1 MMNDP
6 IKDSEISALYREGAK
21 AEPAPA
27 LDATLRAAAREALT
41 ERPAASLRP
50 QPWWQRWR
58 LPVGVFATLVLTF
71 SLTLLVERER
81 ARDLEPAPPAVPAP
95 APVEER
101 AAPVPAAAD
110 DAQQQRAAPP
120 QKSAPAIRRD
130 VVPQEPRPAEAAA
143 TAAATAPAAQPP
155 LPTSPPALGGVAAP
169 AAAEQRSG
177 VEMLK
182 ARPAAEG
189 TMSDRVAPAGP
200 QMKREAKAAVPAARS
215 PEAWL
220 EDIRRL
226 RREGRPAEA
235 QVQLEEFRRA
245 HPDYVLPDD
254 LKR

>member
-1 MMNDP
+1 MTNDP
-6 IKDSEISALYREGAK
+6 IKDSEISALYRDGAN

-27 LDATLRAAAREALT
+27 LDAAIRAAAREALG
-41 ERPAASLRP
+41 ERPAAAPRP

-81 ARDLEPAPPAVPAP
+81 ARDLEPAPAAVPVP
-95 APVEER
+95 PRVDER
-101 AAPVPAAAD
+101 AASASPAAGE
-110 DAQQQRAAPP
+110 AQRQRAAPP

-130 VVPQEPRPAEAAA
+130 ELPQEPRAAEAAA
-143 TAAATAPAAQPP
+143 TTAPAAQPP
-155 LPTSPPALGGVAAP
+155 VPIAPPALGGAAAP
-169 AAAEQRSG
+169 AAAEQRSS
-177 VEMLK
+177 VEMFK

-189 TMSDRVAPAGP
+189 AMADRVAPAAP
-200 QMKREAKAAVPAARS
+200 QMKREAKAAAPAVRS

-220 EDIRRL
+220 EEIRRL
-226 RREGRPAEA
+226 RREGRAAEA
-235 QVQLEEFRRA
+235 LAQLDEFRRT